1 MSFYRLYGKRLV
13 DLAFAGCGLAALSP
27 IMGIVALVVRLKL
40 GSPVLFRQRRPGL
53 RGKPFVMFK
62 FRTMTEA
69 RDTRGA
75 LLPDTQRLNSVG
87 RFLRESSLDEL
98 PELFN
103 VVRGD
108 MSLVGPR
115 PLLMRYNPYFTQ
127 EERIRFTVRP
137 GITGLAQVS
146 GRNDLSW
153 DLRLNADVRYVRE
166 LSFWLDAQILFL
178 TIWRVA
184 SRQGLRV
191 DPGALMLDLDEERK
205 TRLKD
210 NAQSEPATRL
220 KRD

>member
-1 MSFYRLYGKRLV
+1 MSLYRLYGKRLV
-13 DLAFAGCGLAALSP
+13 DLTFAGCALVILSP
-27 IMGIVALVVRLKL
+27 IMGVVALVVRLKL

-87 RFLRESSLDEL
+87 RFLRETSLDEL

-103 VVRGD
+103 VLRGD

-166 LSFWLDAQILFL
+166 LSFRLDAQILFL
-178 TIWRVA
+178 TIWQVA

-191 DPGALMLDLDEERK
+191 DPGAVMLDLDEERK
-205 TRLKD
+205 NRLKD
-210 NAQSEPATRL
+210 NAQNEPSPV
-220 KRD
+220 